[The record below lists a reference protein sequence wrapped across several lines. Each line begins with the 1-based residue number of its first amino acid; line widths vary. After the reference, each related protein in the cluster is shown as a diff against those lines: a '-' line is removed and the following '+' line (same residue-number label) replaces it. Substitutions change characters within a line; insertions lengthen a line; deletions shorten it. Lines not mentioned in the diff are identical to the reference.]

1 MNATSKN
8 SKAIKQDNNTSHPI
22 KKIRFSKKQLNLIRL
37 FLQITEKQAHSD
49 PKACFEIT
57 GTKAIHRNPEIKLI
71 QIYEAVAELRRLN
84 GEDFIIN
91 KPLNTVGK
99 GKKAGFYFIPDR
111 YRRLAEKTVE
121 KELNKLNSKQG

>member
-1 MNATSKN
+1 MKIASSN
-8 SKAIKQDNNTSHPI
+8 KAIKQNNNTSQHI

-37 FLQITEKQAHSD
+37 FLQITEKQAFSN
-49 PKACFEIT
+49 PKMCFEIT
-57 GTKAIHRNPEIKLI
+57 GTKAIHRNPDIDLI

-91 KPLNTVGK
+91 KPLNAVGK

>member
-1 MNATSKN
+1 MKIAPDN
-8 SKAIKQDNNTSHPI
+8 KAIKQNNNTNQHI
-22 KKIRFSKKQLNLIRL
+22 RKIRFSKKQLNLIRL

-91 KPLNTVGK
+91 KPLNTAGK
-99 GKKAGFYFIPDR
+99 GKKAGFYYIPDK
-111 YRRLAEKTVE
+111 YRRLAEKAVGE
-121 KELNKLNSKQG
+121 ELNKLSNKQG